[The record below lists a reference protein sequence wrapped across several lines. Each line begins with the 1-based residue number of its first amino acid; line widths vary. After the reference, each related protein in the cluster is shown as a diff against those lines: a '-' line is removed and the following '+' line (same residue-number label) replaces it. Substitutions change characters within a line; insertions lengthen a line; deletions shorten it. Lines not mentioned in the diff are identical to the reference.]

1 MFDSLGFAL
10 AVIIA
15 EITPAGIGLYAVYW
29 AFSIRRALAG
39 PIYRNHALWLGAVC
53 VLFALSVFL
62 TYSTNAIISEA
73 FNVFFAALVLVLFAF
88 IDSSVRLAR
97 RSDPLLRSV
106 FRWEKLRIVLWIEIA
121 LFDVITVFFYGY
133 APANPV
139 FILLFIV
146 SFVMPFA
153 AGGPALLIAARRSRD
168 PVLRVSLRWLGIVL
182 LMVVVGILES
192 FVVSAAQ
199 LNISQFSQYYSY
211 PAIPG
216 GVISIVIA
224 YAFYRSARSLA
235 PINRLQAVEPETIPA
250 PSTLGAS

>member
-1 MFDSLGFAL
+1 MSDSIGFAL

-15 EITPAGIGLYAVYW
+15 EIIPAGIGLYAAYW

-53 VLFALSVFL
+53 VLFALSGFL

-73 FNVFFAALVLVLFAF
+73 FNVFFAALVLILFAF
-88 IDSSVRLAR
+88 IDSSVRVAR

-121 LFDVITVFFYGY
+121 AFDTITVFFFGSTS
-133 APANPV
+133 PNPLL
-139 FILLFIV
+139 ILLFIV

-168 PVLRVSLRWLGIVL
+168 PLLRGSLRWLGLVL

-192 FVVSAAQ
+192 FVISGPQ
-199 LNISQFSQYYSY
+199 FNISQFNQYYSY

-216 GVISIVIA
+216 GIISIVIA
-224 YAFYRSARSLA
+224 YGFYRSARSLA
-235 PINRLQAVEPETIPA
+235 PVNRLQAFEP
-250 PSTLGAS
+250 